1 MSNSTAAKN
10 PYRGGSAPQIRNC
23 GAKTCPANLRL
34 RKMMHYEKNKI
45 VYISRAKSRPLEEQR
60 KYKKVWKTKNKAWVA
75 ANVASRKRHIRQ
87 ATPKWL
93 TEAQKI
99 QIRSFYEEAERLKS
113 ETGVDYEVDHIVPL
127 RGGIVSGLHVPWNL
141 RVITAAENQ
150 LKNRKLLD
158 DTETY

>member
-1 MSNSTAAKN
+1 MGAAKN
-10 PYRGGSAPQIRNC
+10 PYRGGSTPKKTNC
-23 GAKTCPANLRL
+23 GKGCCPANARL
-34 RKMMHYEKNKI
+34 IRALHYWRNRDAYLK
-45 VYISRAKSRPLEEQR
+45 AAASRPIEEVR
-60 KYKKVWKTKNKAWVA
+60 KHKKAWKARNKGWVA
-75 ANVASRKRHIRQ
+75 ANVAARKKHIRL

-93 TEAQKI
+93 TKDQKL

-150 LKNRKLLD
+150 AKNRKLL
-158 DTETY
+158 EAA